1 MYNREQVAQVHSRD
15 VCLSQLSCSKQ
26 RVVAPREHL
35 FYSSHSWPIQGS
47 LGLGAFLVTPNSRT
61 CQRDTLY
68 GSCHGT
74 EERNARITSLEKQL
88 QVCIGFCLTFFFR
101 TAKQSRLFFKAE
113 VLGHFVMSGF
123 CNFVHHWTGFVACFC
138 NICWQNDFVLSW
150 ASYCF
155 CITCLRDQN

>member
-1 MYNREQVAQVHSRD
+1 MGWQQSSKCRASKPPFAILQEIATVILQEDCKIQSPVIYNREQVAQVHSRD
-15 VCLSQLSCSKQ
+15 VCLSQFSFSKQ

-35 FYSSHSWPIQGS
+35 FYSSHSRLIQGS

-88 QVCIGFCLTFFFR
+88 QVCIGFCLAFFSELPSSPDYFS
-101 TAKQSRLFFKAE
+101 KQK
-113 VLGHFVMSGF
+113 
-123 CNFVHHWTGFVACFC
+123 
-138 NICWQNDFVLSW
+138 CWVIL
-150 ASYCF
+150 
-155 CITCLRDQN
+155 